1 MSLEMLINLQG
12 RLKSSGFSFSVEQ
25 FVNAY
30 CMRQRQQ
37 RRNINH
43 KYHLNPL
50 YHTQK
55 LINYTS
61 VQIEGHQGYL
71 YNSWDK
77 ILNPQP
83 YFNHNEISQSELFNF
98 TPQERQSAHREIYM
112 SIIGL
117 PWPLINNWAD
127 WRKWKCYM

>member
-1 MSLEMLINLQG
+1 MSLDMLINLQG

-30 CMRQRQQ
+30 CMRRQQ
-37 RRNINH
+37 RWNINH

-61 VQIEGHQGYL
+61 VQIEGHQG
-71 YNSWDK
+71 
-77 ILNPQP
+77 
-83 YFNHNEISQSELFNF
+83 
-98 TPQERQSAHREIYM
+98 
-112 SIIGL
+112 
-117 PWPLINNWAD
+117 
-127 WRKWKCYM
+127 